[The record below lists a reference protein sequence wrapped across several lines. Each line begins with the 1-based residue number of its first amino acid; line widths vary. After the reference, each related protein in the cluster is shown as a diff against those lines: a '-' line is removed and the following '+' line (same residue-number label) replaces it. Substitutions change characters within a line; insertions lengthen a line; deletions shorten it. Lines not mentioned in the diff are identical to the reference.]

1 VTLRGRFSAGLIV
14 PGEGPAI
21 PGGVIEVGDGLVTAL
36 FPGPDTTATD
46 LGNIVLLP
54 GLVNAHTHLEFSAI
68 DEPLPATAGMAAW
81 IGDVTDARSKRS
93 GQLDPVRI
101 GLDELAATGTAA
113 VGEIA
118 TSDWPTD
125 RLAQND
131 PTCVVFR
138 EIIGLGPE
146 RHDECLATAGRFLGE
161 PTVEGCLRGLSPHAP
176 YSVHPHLYNDLVQL
190 AASHNV
196 PLATHLAESPDELE
210 LLAHGTGPMRQRLE
224 ALGAWNESAIPKG
237 SRPLDYLV
245 PLAEL
250 EHPLV
255 IHGNLLDDRE
265 LDWLAQHRNIT
276 VIYCPR
282 THAHF
287 QHPPHPFRR
296 LLQQGTP
303 VVLGTDSRASNPDLS
318 MWNELQFL
326 ARAATDIPA
335 EELLAMATSAAAI
348 ALGLETHFGTLDIGK
363 QATAIGVAPASGSP
377 LTLESILASGRLA
390 GVLRQGRWH
399 PA

>member
-1 VTLRGRFSAGLIV
+1 MTAKGRFAARLVV
-14 PGEGPAI
+14 PGQGPPI
-21 PGGVIEVGDGLVTAL
+21 PGGVIEVADGLITNL
-36 FPGPDTTATD
+36 FPGPDITATD

-54 GLVNAHTHLEFSAI
+54 GLVNAHTHLEFSTI
-68 DEPLPATAGMAAW
+68 PEPLPATEGMAAW
-81 IGDVTDARSKRS
+81 IGDVTNARGGRS
-93 GQLDPVRI
+93 EQLDPIRI

-118 TSDWPTD
+118 TSDWPDD
-125 RLAQND
+125 RLEQGD
-131 PTCVVFR
+131 PSCVVFR

-146 RHDECLATAGRFLGE
+146 RHDECMATAARFLAE
-161 PTVEGCLRGLSPHAP
+161 PTAAGCLRGLSPHAP
-176 YSVHPHLYNDLVQL
+176 YSVHPNLYNQLVQL
-190 AASHNV
+190 AVSHGV

-210 LLAHGTGPMRQRLE
+210 LLAHGDGPLRQRLE
-224 ALGAWNESAIPKG
+224 VLGAWNESAIPRG

-255 IHGNLLDDRE
+255 IHGNLLDHRE
-265 LDWLAQHRNIT
+265 LDWLARHRNIT
-276 VIYCPR
+276 VVYCPR

-287 QHPPHPFRR
+287 GLPPHPFRR
-296 LLQQGTP
+296 LLEQGTP

-326 ARAATDIPA
+326 ARTAADTQS
-335 EELLAMATSAAAI
+335 EVLLAMATSAAAT
-348 ALGLETHFGTLDIGK
+348 ALGLESACGTLDIGK
-363 QATAIGVAPASGSP
+363 QAIAIGVEPGPGST
-377 LTLESILASGRLA
+377 LTLDSILTSGRLA
-390 GVLRQGRWH
+390 GVLRQDRWH